1 MEHCFACQTDYVY
14 LGTTPHEGSCPAC
27 GSSLVTPAGE
37 LSVVDTTAW
46 ESANTLSTIHVTA
59 VDARSRRFEFVVAA
73 RRGRG
78 ELVCLAIDGMAVPT
92 DTVWS
97 VPSAVATRVTAHGIS
112 ISDSTPAQNTS

>member
-1 MEHCFACQTDYVY
+1 MEHCFACDTDYGY

-27 GSSLVTPAGE
+27 GSSTVTPAGE

-46 ESANTLSTIHVTA
+46 EGATGLSTVHVTA
-59 VDARSRRFEFVVAA
+59 ADRRARRFEFVGAA

-78 ELVCLAIDGMAVPT
+78 ELVCIAIDGTEVPA

-97 VPSAVATRVTAHGIS
+97 VPSAVATRVTAHGIR
-112 ISDSTPAQNTS
+112 ISNSTSAQRP